1 MPGTSDTKP
10 GTVGRAGLLVMC
22 LLLIVPASAH
32 AQPIYI
38 NAELAQEYYASQP
51 TGEHWQS
58 TATVSAYYRT
68 TSQALSAGD
77 GTLELAPAAVLGRFT
92 ANLSDPLLAVPLEC
106 AWHGDAGGGHQLAEL
121 QDGTPFAHALSIQWP
136 GYPGMWDQ
144 ALSSSSTARC
154 GLAFTKNPLQ
164 GDVKWA
170 LGRATGTGGGNHF
183 IFAAVP
189 RDAAVESHAASA
201 SVDEMTMR
209 SSLTFPEGARYTVT
223 AQGLLIESTVPYT
236 GHRDVLPAPSVPAGG
251 RLSPPLSVHALRK
264 LGLKLVPKLVP
275 SGCVAGQRRR
285 RHQRCP

>member
-1 MPGTSDTKP
+1 
-10 GTVGRAGLLVMC
+10 VGCAALLVTC

-32 AQPIYI
+32 ARTIYI
-38 NAELAQEYYASQP
+38 NAELGQEYYASQP

-77 GTLELAPAAVLGRFT
+77 GTLSLAPAALLGRFT
-92 ANLSDPLLAVPLEC
+92 ASLSDPQPAVPLGC
-106 AWHGDAGGGHQLAEL
+106 TWHGDPGGGHQLAQL

-144 ALSSSSTARC
+144 ALSSSSTASC
-154 GLAFTKNPLQ
+154 VLAFTKNPLQ
-164 GDVKWA
+164 GDVSWA

-189 RDAAVESHAASA
+189 RDTAIESHAASA
-201 SVDEMTMR
+201 SVDEMSMR
-209 SSLTFPEGARYTVT
+209 SVLSYPDGENDTVT
-223 AQGLLIESTVPYT
+223 AQGLLIESTVPYS
-236 GHRDVLPAPSVPAGG
+236 GHRDVLPAPPIPAGG
-251 RLSPPLSVHALRK
+251 RLSPPLSVNALRR
-264 LGLKLVPKLVP
+264 LGLKLVPKRVP